1 MKKPTLTSYRF
12 ASSAAF
18 LGKLNVVHPRRVLCR
33 LKERLILLLDKKL
46 MLLCFSIR
54 KGTSFFTS
62 YGCLFIHILGSL
74 TQPKQEAFCC

>member
-54 KGTSFFTS
+54 KGKSF
-62 YGCLFIHILGSL
+62 LWLLIHTYFRFSNA
-74 TQPKQEAFCC
+74 T